1 MTELEPQN
9 NERVD
14 QAGAVASTLCA
25 IHCAICAL
33 LPAAFGALGL
43 GMLLSQTAEW
53 AFTIVA
59 VSIAF
64 GALVLSW
71 RQHRSIAVAGL
82 LSLGIVGLLASRVL
96 EMGSDHH
103 HGDHHADHHGE
114 EHHDEGAHAETAHH
128 DSVAEKHEDHH
139 NEGHDEGHDEKHV
152 ADAHGHDHEG
162 HSSEKHHDNQKEEHH
177 GEHEEEGHEGE
188 EGGHDDDNHTLG
200 ASVGIAGGMFLL
212 FGHILNIGTSRKRK
226 AISTEE
232 CCD

>member
-1 MTELEPQN
+1 MEVGMTELEPQN
-9 NERVD
+9 NERID

-53 AFTIVA
+53 AFTLIA
-59 VSIAF
+59 VSIAG

-71 RQHRSIAVAGL
+71 RQHRSVAVAGL

-96 EMGSDHH
+96 EMGADHH
-103 HGDHHADHHGE
+103 HHGEHHADHQGE
-114 EHHDEGAHAETAHH
+114 EHHDEVAHAEGDHH
-128 DSVAEKHEDHH
+128 DSTAEKHEDHH
-139 NEGHDEGHDEKHV
+139 DEGHDENHV
-152 ADAHGHDHEG
+152 AGGHEHEG
-162 HSSEKHHDNQKEEHH
+162 HSTEKHHDGHKEDRHDD
-177 GEHEEEGHEGE
+177 HEGE

-200 ASVGIAGGMFLL
+200 ASVGIAGGMLLL

-226 AISTEE
+226 TVCAEE
-232 CCD
+232 GCD

>member
-53 AFTIVA
+53 AFTLVA
-59 VSIAF
+59 VAIAA

-71 RQHRSIAVAGL
+71 RQHRSLAVAGL

-103 HGDHHADHHGE
+103 HHGDHHGE
-114 EHHDEGAHAETAHH
+114 EHHNEVSHAEDAHH
-128 DSVAEKHEDHH
+128 DSKHHADKHEDHH
-139 NEGHDEGHDEKHV
+139 DERHV
-152 ADAHGHDHEG
+152 ADGHEHED
-162 HSSEKHHDNQKEEHH
+162 HSSEKHHDNLEEDHH
-177 GEHEEEGHEGE
+177 GDHEGE
-188 EGGHDDDNHTLG
+188 EDGHSDDNHTLG
-200 ASVGIAGGMFLL
+200 ASVGIVGGMLLL
-212 FGHILNIGTSRKRK
+212 FGHILNIGTGRKRK
-226 AISTEE
+226 ETCEEE
-232 CCD
+232 CGDQ

>member
-9 NERVD
+9 NERID

-59 VSIAF
+59 VSIAG
-64 GALVLSW
+64 GALILSW
-71 RQHRSIAVAGL
+71 RQHRSVAVAGL

-103 HGDHHADHHGE
+103 HHGDHEGE
-114 EHHDEGAHAETAHH
+114 EHHDEVVHAENAHH
-128 DSVAEKHEDHH
+128 DSTTDKHEDH
-139 NEGHDEGHDEKHV
+139 HDEGHDEKHV
-152 ADAHGHDHEG
+152 AADHE
-162 HSSEKHHDNQKEEHH
+162 HEDDASEKHHDNHKEAHH
-177 GEHEEEGHEGE
+177 EAHHDDHEGE

-200 ASVGIAGGMFLL
+200 ASVGIAGGILL
-212 FGHILNIGTSRKRK
+212 IFGHILNIGTSRKRK
-226 AISTEE
+226 TVCAEE

>member
-9 NERVD
+9 NERID

-53 AFTIVA
+53 AFTIVS
-59 VSIAF
+59 VSIAG

-71 RQHRSIAVAGL
+71 RQHRSVAVASL
-82 LSLGIVGLLASRVL
+82 LGVGIVGLLASRVL

-103 HGDHHADHHGE
+103 HHGDHHGE
-114 EHHDEGAHAETAHH
+114 ETHEEAAHAEHDHH
-128 DSVAEKHEDHH
+128 DSKHHADKHGDHH
-139 NEGHDEGHDEKHV
+139 DEGHDEGHD
-152 ADAHGHDHEG
+152 AHDHDG
-162 HSSEKHHDNQKEEHH
+162 HLSEKHHDGHK
-177 GEHEEEGHEGE
+177 EGHHEDHEDE
-188 EGGHDDDNHTLG
+188 EDGHDDNHTLG

-226 AISTEE
+226 TVCAEE

>member
-1 MTELEPQN
+1 MAELEPQN

-53 AFTIVA
+53 AFTLVA
-59 VSIAF
+59 VSIAA

-71 RQHRSIAVAGL
+71 RQYRSIAVAGL

-103 HGDHHADHHGE
+103 HHGEHHADHHGE
-114 EHHDEGAHAETAHH
+114 GHHDEVAHAEDEHHDST
-128 DSVAEKHEDHH
+128 AEKHEDHH
-139 NEGHDEGHDEKHV
+139 DEGHDEGHV
-152 ADAHGHDHEG
+152 ADRHEHED
-162 HSSEKHHDNQKEEHH
+162 HSSEKHHEHPKEGHH
-177 GEHEEEGHEGE
+177 DEHEHNDHEGE
-188 EGGHDDDNHTLG
+188 EESHDDDNHTLG
-200 ASVGIAGGMFLL
+200 ASVGIAGGILLL
-212 FGHILNIGTSRKRK
+212 FGHMLNIGTSRKRQ
-226 AISTEE
+226 TTTEEE

>member
-9 NERVD
+9 NERID

-43 GMLLSQTAEW
+43 GMLMSQTAEW
-53 AFTIVA
+53 AFTLVA
-59 VSIAF
+59 VSIAG

-71 RQHRSIAVAGL
+71 RQHRSVAVASL
-82 LSLGIVGLLASRVL
+82 LSLGIVGLFASRVL
-96 EMGSDHH
+96 EMGSDHHH

-114 EHHDEGAHAETAHH
+114 EHHDEVAYAENSHH
-128 DSVAEKHEDHH
+128 DSTGETHGDH
-139 NEGHDEGHDEKHV
+139 HDEGHGEKHV
-152 ADAHGHDHEG
+152 ADD
-162 HSSEKHHDNQKEEHH
+162 HSSKKHHEHH
-177 GEHEEEGHEGE
+177 GEEHHEDHHDEHEGE
-188 EGGHDDDNHTLG
+188 EDGHDDDHTLG
-200 ASVGIAGGMFLL
+200 ASVGIAGGMLLL

-226 AISTEE
+226 TACAEE

>member
-1 MTELEPQN
+1 MAELEPQN

-53 AFTIVA
+53 AFTLVA
-59 VSIAF
+59 VSIAA

-71 RQHRSIAVAGL
+71 RQYRSIAVAGL

-103 HGDHHADHHGE
+103 HHGEHHADHHG
-114 EHHDEGAHAETAHH
+114 
-128 DSVAEKHEDHH
+128 
-139 NEGHDEGHDEKHV
+139 
-152 ADAHGHDHEG
+152 
-162 HSSEKHHDNQKEEHH
+162 
-177 GEHEEEGHEGE
+177 
-188 EGGHDDDNHTLG
+188 
-200 ASVGIAGGMFLL
+200 
-212 FGHILNIGTSRKRK
+212 RPR
-226 AISTEE
+226 
-232 CCD
+232 

>member
-1 MTELEPQN
+1 MEAVMNELEPQN
-9 NERVD
+9 NERID

-43 GMLLSQTAEW
+43 GILLSQTAEW

-59 VSIAF
+59 VSIAG

-71 RQHRSIAVAGL
+71 REHRSVAVAGL

-103 HGDHHADHHGE
+103 HHGEHHADHHGE
-114 EHHDEGAHAETAHH
+114 EHHDEVAHAEDAHH
-128 DSVAEKHEDHH
+128 DSTAEKHEDH
-139 NEGHDEGHDEKHV
+139 HDEGHDEKHV
-152 ADAHGHDHEG
+152 AGGHEHEDH
-162 HSSEKHHDNQKEEHH
+162 STEKHQDGHKEDHHDD
-177 GEHEEEGHEGE
+177 HEGE

-200 ASVGIAGGMFLL
+200 ASVGVAGGMLLL

-226 AISTEE
+226 TVCEEE
-232 CCD
+232 CSD

>member
-1 MTELEPQN
+1 MADLEPQN

-53 AFTIVA
+53 AFTLVA
-59 VSIAF
+59 VSIAA

-71 RQHRSIAVAGL
+71 RQYRSVAVAGL

-103 HGDHHADHHGE
+103 HGEHHADHHGE
-114 EHHDEGAHAETAHH
+114 ERHDEVAHAEDEHH
-128 DSVAEKHEDHH
+128 DSTANEHGDH
-139 NEGHDEGHDEKHV
+139 HDEGHDEKHL
-152 ADAHGHDHEG
+152 ADGHEHED
-162 HSSEKHHDNQKEEHH
+162 HSSEKHHEHPKEGHHEEHH
-177 GEHEEEGHEGE
+177 DEHEHNDHEGE
-188 EGGHDDDNHTLG
+188 DNGHDDDNHTLG
-200 ASVGIAGGMFLL
+200 ASVGIVGGVLL
-212 FGHILNIGTSRKRK
+212 IFGHILNIGTSRKRQTT
-226 AISTEE
+226 TEE
-232 CCD
+232 DCCD

>member
-71 RQHRSIAVAGL
+71 RQHRSVAVAGL

-103 HGDHHADHHGE
+103 HHGEHHADHH
-114 EHHDEGAHAETAHH
+114 DEVAHTEDAHH
-128 DSVAEKHEDHH
+128 DSVAEKHEDH
-139 NEGHDEGHDEKHV
+139 HDEGHDEKHV
-152 ADAHGHDHEG
+152 ADAHGHDHDG
-162 HSSEKHHDNQKEEHH
+162 HSSEKHHDNHKAEHH
-177 GEHEEEGHEGE
+177 GEHEEGHEGE
-188 EGGHDDDNHTLG
+188 GDSHDDDNHTLG
-200 ASVGIAGGMFLL
+200 ASVGVAGGMLLL

-226 AISTEE
+226 VISTEE

>member
-9 NERVD
+9 NERID

-59 VSIAF
+59 VSIAV

-71 RQHRSIAVAGL
+71 RQHRSVAVAGL

-103 HGDHHADHHGE
+103 HHGDHHGE
-114 EHHDEGAHAETAHH
+114 EHHDEVAHAEDKHDDSTA
-128 DSVAEKHEDHH
+128 DKHEDH
-139 NEGHDEGHDEKHV
+139 HDEKHV
-152 ADAHGHDHEG
+152 ADGHEHEG
-162 HSSEKHHDNQKEEHH
+162 HSSEKHHDDHKEGHH
-177 GEHEEEGHEGE
+177 DEHEGE
-188 EGGHDDDNHTLG
+188 EDGHDDDNHTLG

-226 AISTEE
+226 TACAEE
-232 CCD
+232 CCDE